1 MAAPSYQSIATF
13 DYVVSPHS
21 DDFGPFTSGTTTGGL
36 QEALTT
42 AGPGFGVVGMFSLG
56 QDGTSDYDGFVFEG
70 NGCLIDGQNFAST
83 AGLFVTG
90 RSREVF
96 HFSLRNF
103 RVQNCKD
110 YGIGIGRQLSIMSGS
125 WAGLVKVENFDLN
138 NCGWIRVWSSEHV
151 LLRNG
156 RCRVIPDVLINGW
169 FITSQHSGAGNM
181 ITRDVV
187 LEDLVG
193 ETGSAQY
200 DTTLEVQ
207 GNLGG
212 TNADV
217 TRDVL
222 FRRCYLKGRASK
234 DWFIDDTVNVL
245 GPGAVESLTF
255 EDCMFDSMASQTPA
269 GMIVSNASE
278 GYVSFDHCDFVNG
291 AALPTTSYVMNS
303 GGSPATRPL
312 IVRRPQAAVT
322 YPNQNFGIT
331 VQASPFTFTNTH
343 RYVMVVTIDFIPRGG
358 MAVATGE
365 AAGAFNLSSGDALR
379 VSYTGTPAPSMTAAP
394 LL

>member
-1 MAAPSYQSIATF
+1 MAA
-13 DYVVSPHS
+13 
-21 DDFGPFTSGTTTGGL
+21 
-36 QEALTT
+36 
-42 AGPGFGVVGMFSLG
+42 PGFGVVGMFSLG

-312 IVRRPQAAVT
+312 IVRRPQRDHRFHSPRRHGRRNGRSRRGVQPILRRCTSGLVYRHTSPLDDCGAA
-322 YPNQNFGIT
+322 T
-331 VQASPFTFTNTH
+331 VSQ
-343 RYVMVVTIDFIPRGG
+343 RG
-358 MAVATGE
+358 
-365 AAGAFNLSSGDALR
+365 LSL
-379 VSYTGTPAPSMTAAP
+379 APSSKASRRLPET
-394 LL
+394 

>member
-1 MAAPSYQSIATF
+1 
-13 DYVVSPHS
+13 
-21 DDFGPFTSGTTTGGL
+21 
-36 QEALTT
+36 
-42 AGPGFGVVGMFSLG
+42 MFSLG

-343 RYVMVVTIDFIPRGG
+343 RYVMVVMVSGGTSVTIDFIPRGG